1 MGKSEDRGDQRRI
14 DLSSLADASVYG
26 GPTGDQAMA
35 LTPARCARRVR
46 RCLKGVSESGL
57 GGTE

>member
-1 MGKSEDRGDQRRI
+1 MGKSDAKGDHRRI

-26 GPTGDQAMA
+26 GPTDDHAIA
-35 LTPARCARRVR
+35 LTPARWARRVR
-46 RCLKGVSESGL
+46 SSLNGSWGVGL